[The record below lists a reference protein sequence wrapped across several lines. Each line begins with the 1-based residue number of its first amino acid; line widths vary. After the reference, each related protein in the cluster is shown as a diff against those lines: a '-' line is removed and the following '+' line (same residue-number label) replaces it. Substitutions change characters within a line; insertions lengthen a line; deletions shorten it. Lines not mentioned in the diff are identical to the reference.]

1 MGLTREE
8 KINIL
13 MAQDMIGIKKDL
25 ELEDY
30 SFLCSIL
37 EGNDFKQYK
46 DWSDDEVNSEF
57 KDRFQDILDED
68 DGDTLGLAHKIN
80 GEPIDLLRL

>member
-1 MGLTREE
+1 MTKEINMVLTREE

-13 MAQDMIGIKKDL
+13 IAQDMIGIKKDL
-25 ELEDY
+25 EFEDY

-37 EGNDFKQYK
+37 EGNDFKQYI

-57 KDRFQDILDED
+57 KDRFQDILDD
-68 DGDTLGLAHKIN
+68 ADTLALANKLN
-80 GEPIDLLRL
+80 NL

>member
-1 MGLTREE
+1 MVLTREE

-25 ELEDY
+25 EFEDY

-37 EGNDFKQYK
+37 EGNDFKQYI

-57 KDRFQDILDED
+57 KDRFQDILDD
-68 DGDTLGLAHKIN
+68 ADTLALANKLN
-80 GEPIDLLRL
+80 NL

>member
-1 MGLTREE
+1 MSLTREE

-25 ELEDY
+25 EFEDY

-37 EGNDFKQYK
+37 EGNDFKQYI

-57 KDRFQDILDED
+57 KDRFQDILDD
-68 DGDTLGLAHKIN
+68 ADTLALANKLN
-80 GEPIDLLRL
+80 NL

>member
-25 ELEDY
+25 EFEDY

-37 EGNDFKQYK
+37 EGNDFKQYI

-57 KDRFQDILDED
+57 KDRFQDILDD
-68 DGDTLGLAHKIN
+68 ADTLALAHKLN
-80 GEPIDLLRL
+80 EEPIDFLRL

>member
-25 ELEDY
+25 EFEDY

-37 EGNDFKQYK
+37 EGNDFKQYI

-57 KDRFQDILDED
+57 KDRFQDILDD
-68 DGDTLGLAHKIN
+68 ADTLALANKLN
-80 GEPIDLLRL
+80 NL

>member
-25 ELEDY
+25 EFEDY

-57 KDRFQDILDED
+57 KDRFQDILDD
-68 DGDTLGLAHKIN
+68 ADTLELAHKLN
-80 GEPIDLLRL
+80 EEPIDFLRL

>member
-13 MAQDMIGIKKDL
+13 MAQDMIGIKKDM
-25 ELEDY
+25 EFEDY

-37 EGNDFKQYK
+37 QGNDFKQYK

-57 KDRFQDILDED
+57 KDRFQDILDD
-68 DGDTLGLAHKIN
+68 ADTLALAHKLN
-80 GEPIDLLRL
+80 EEPIDFLRL

>member
-1 MGLTREE
+1 MTKEINMVLTREE

-25 ELEDY
+25 EFEDY

-37 EGNDFKQYK
+37 EGNDFKQYI

-57 KDRFQDILDED
+57 KDRFQDILDD
-68 DGDTLGLAHKIN
+68 ADTLALANKLN
-80 GEPIDLLRL
+80 NL